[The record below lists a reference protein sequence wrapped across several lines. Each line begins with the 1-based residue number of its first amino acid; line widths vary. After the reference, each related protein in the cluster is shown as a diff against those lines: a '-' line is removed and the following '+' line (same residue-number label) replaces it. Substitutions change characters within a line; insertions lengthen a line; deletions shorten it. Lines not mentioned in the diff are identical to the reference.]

1 MGFDDAGTFEV
12 TTPGQPVS
20 PHTVISSTNF
30 NALVQDLAEGLS
42 TAICRDGQSTV
53 SANIP
58 MNAKKFTGLAAGT
71 ARTDSA
77 SLANIQDGTGVYVA
91 TVGGTADAI
100 TLTPSPAIT
109 AYAAGQTFRFIA
121 SGANTT
127 AVTVA
132 VSGLAGPK
140 DVTKNGSTALVAGDI
155 PSGTMVEI
163 TYDGTR
169 FILGTIG
176 RAYLPITGGTLTGNL
191 TVGGHLLFTDA
202 TYDIGASGATR
213 PRHLYMTGDLL
224 LSAGNLS
231 GRAAPGG
238 HLFGL
243 TISNSGVDATNDI
256 VVAVGSATT
265 EAVANARNLQNLTS
279 ALTKQLDAA
288 WAVGTNA
295 GMLDTGSIAN
305 TTYHIFLIAR
315 GDTGVVDVL
324 ASTSAS
330 SPTMPTNYTQKRR
343 IGSIIRSGATILP
356 FTQDGDFFQLNTP
369 VLDIDATNPGTS
381 AVTRTLTVPV
391 GVNVR
396 ASLIMALVPHATND
410 TILYLSDLAT
420 VDLAPS
426 GTAAPLGHLYNQNA
440 TSRTHGSVVVRTN
453 TSAQIRSRV
462 NTSDGS
468 TVVKIL
474 TVGWFDRRGQD
485 A

>member
-30 NALVQDLAEGLS
+30 NALVQDLAGGLS

-58 MNAKKFTGLAAGT
+58 MNSKKFTGLAVGT

-91 TVGGTADAI
+91 TVGGSADAI

-176 RAYLPITGGTLTGNL
+176 RAYLPITGGTLTGALTMGANL
-191 TVGGHLLFTDA
+191 LFTDDTYNIGALGATRPKHAYLSGNLVLGGNLSSRATVGGHL
-202 TYDIGASGATR
+202 
-213 PRHLYMTGDLL
+213 H
-224 LSAGNLS
+224 
-231 GRAAPGG
+231 
-238 HLFGL
+238 GL

-256 VVAVGSATT
+256 VVAAGSTCSDNSPT
-265 EAVANARNLQNLTS
+265 SRNHYFLAS

-305 TTYHIFLIAR
+305 TTYHIFLIMR
-315 GDTGVVDVL
+315 SDTGVVDVL
-324 ASTSAS
+324 ASTSAT
-330 SPTMPTNYTQKRR
+330 SPTMPTNYTDKRR
-343 IGSIIRSGATILP
+343 IWSIVRAGATILP
-356 FTQDGDFFQLNTP
+356 FTQDGDYCQLSTP
-369 VLDIDATNPGTS
+369 VLDHNSTNPGTS
-381 AVTRTLTVPV
+381 AVTVTLATAPV

-396 ASLIMALVPHATND
+396 ANLIISLVPHATND
-410 TILYLSDLAT
+410 TVLYLSDLAT
-420 VDLAPS
+420 VDLAAS
-426 GTAAPLGHLYNQNA
+426 ATAAPLGQLFNVNA
-440 TSRTHGSVVVRTN
+440 SGRAHGTAVIRTN
-453 TSAQIRSRV
+453 TSAQIRARV
-462 NTSDGS
+462 NQSDGS
-468 TVVKIL
+468 TVVKIATL
-474 TVGWFDRRGQD
+474 GWFDRRGQD

>member
-1 MGFDDAGTFEV
+1 MGFDDAGTFEI

-30 NALVQDLAEGLS
+30 NSLTQDLAAGIS

-53 SANIP
+53 TANIP
-58 MNAKKFTGLAAGT
+58 MNSKKFTGMAPGT

-77 SLANIQDGTGVYVA
+77 TLANIQDNTSSYVA

-121 SGANTT
+121 TGTNTT

-132 VSGLAGPK
+132 ISGLAGPK
-140 DVTKNGSTALVAGDI
+140 AITKNGTTALVAGDI
-155 PSGTMVEI
+155 VSGDVVTI

-169 FILGTIG
+169 FIRGV
-176 RAYLPITGGTLTGNL
+176 YLPLNGGTLTGNL
-191 TVGGHLLFTDA
+191 LFTDG
-202 TYDIGASGATR
+202 TYDIGATGATR
-213 PRHLYMTGDLL
+213 PRDLFLQRNLTVGGAVAVTGRI
-224 LSAGNLS
+224 S
-231 GRAAPGG
+231 GIVALGG
-238 HLFGL
+238 HIYGL
-243 TISNSGVDATNDI
+243 NISNSGGDATNDI
-256 VVAVGSATT
+256 VVAVGTATSSDAAAT
-265 EAVANARNLQNLTS
+265 DRKHMFLTS

-288 WAVGTNA
+288 WAVGTAA

-305 TTYHIFLIAR
+305 TTYHIFLIMR
-315 GDTGVVDVL
+315 TDTGVVDIL

-330 SPTMPTNYTQKRR
+330 SPTMPTNYDTKRR

-356 FTQDGDFFQLNTP
+356 FTQDGDHFQLSTP
-369 VLDIDATNPGTS
+369 ILDINATNPGTS
-381 AVTRTLTVPV
+381 AVTRTLTAPT

-396 ASLIMALVPHATND
+396 AAMNLFIVPHATNN
-410 TILYLSDLAT
+410 TTLYLSDLAT
-420 VDLAPS
+420 VDAAAATS
-426 GTAAPLGHLYNQNA
+426 AAPLGQVYSNNGATFGAGNA
-440 TSRTHGSVVVRTN
+440 VIRTN

-462 NTSDGS
+462 NESDGS
-468 TVVKIL
+468 TIVRIA
-474 TVGWFDRRGQD
+474 TTGWFDRRGQD